1 MPNPNAGYQE
11 ELFKEFAQE
20 TPQRKK
26 NPFAIGV
33 SLAQR
38 SFALSFEKLLFISM
52 IAIVAL
58 VLVFAIGVER
68 GKQLKIPIPEV
79 RLVTPLVT
87 PPESEPQ
94 RTETISPKPPVAA
107 MLEETKPAVASVS
120 KKPTLLTQGYTLQI
134 VTYRDKRSAEKIVS
148 ELRSKGYDSFVAPK
162 GNFLA
167 ICIGKYPSLEDASKI
182 AKSFRKQYPDCFV
195 RKW

>member
-52 IAIVAL
+52 IAIISL

-79 RLVTPLVT
+79 RLVTPLVI
-87 PPESEPQ
+87 PPEPEPQ
-94 RTETISPKPPVAA
+94 RTETISSKPPVAA
-107 MLEETKPAVASVS
+107 MPKETKP
-120 KKPTLLTQGYTLQI
+120 YTLQI
-134 VTYRDKRSAEKIVS
+134 VTYRDKKSAEKTVS
-148 ELRSKGYDSFVAPK
+148 ELRSKGYDSFVASK